1 VTDVILVAALLA
13 FFGVCVLYVRACERI
28 MGPDD
33 AVDIGPLVSVS
44 EAEEELVAGT
54 ARSGG

>member
-1 VTDVILVAALLA
+1 MKDVVLVLALLA

-33 AVDIGPLVSVS
+33 GVDVGDASEPSRAE
-44 EAEEELVAGT
+44 EAELVIDSVPGQ
-54 ARSGG
+54 

>member
-1 VTDVILVAALLA
+1 MKDVVLVLALLA

-33 AVDIGPLVSVS
+33 AVDTGDET
-44 EAEEELVAGT
+44 EAGRLRA
-54 ARSGG
+54 SS

>member
-1 VTDVILVAALLA
+1 MTDVILVAALLA

-33 AVDIGPLVSVS
+33 AVDMGPSPLPAEDEDVLV
-44 EAEEELVAGT
+44 
-54 ARSGG
+54 GGGGN

>member
-1 VTDVILVAALLA
+1 MTDVILVAALLA

-33 AVDIGPLVSVS
+33 AVDMALV
-44 EAEEELVAGT
+44 EEPSTTGELVAGT
-54 ARSGG
+54 SV